1 MIDKNETFSFTLLFN
16 EDSDKVI
23 LIKKGEYPVKELNEA
38 DQVLSSEN
46 SEDEEAIKGIISK
59 IPVFEAAEPGSEV
72 TITETLGDLEDK
84 YGISIEELE
93 ESGENLSNEQ
103 EKSESTE
110 HIEKVLDRQLEDVFE
125 KEKEA
130 MGEYSLDILTDP
142 TAIIPEHKSFYTTP
156 EAFLDESD
164 GYEDIFTAPE
174 IITEAEEVIEE
185 GASMGEAVSAF
196 VREVKPGKLY
206 YSKDIKGLFSI
217 LKIYNPEAQLAILN
231 KLPMTGNIAITR
243 DENNIA
249 CLKRTAVSEPSK
261 NIDNNEISELLNGPA
276 DVSYKP
282 FMRY

>member
-243 DENNIA
+243 DENNTA